1 MAGLVVIVLFI
12 PLQSFMGKIFS
23 RLRLQTAQRTDERVR
38 VMNEIVNAMRVIK
51 MYAWEL
57 PFAEMVKKF
66 RKSEIDVIMHTN
78 YYRAVNMSLFFT
90 SAKLVVFLALLTYVV
105 TGNALTA
112 EKVFVT
118 SALVNNVRL
127 VMTLFFPMAISM
139 GSETLISCRR
149 LQEFFE
155 LEEIGSGLK
164 VEHVEDIGPNESA
177 SVQVEN
183 LSAKWTEEATVLT
196 LESISVSVQAGE
208 LLAVVG
214 PVGSGKGSLLH
225 AILGELPALEGT
237 VAVKGKIAYASQE
250 PWLFS
255 GSVRQ
260 NILFGREYDEKKY
273 GEVIK
278 VCGLEADLQLLS
290 EGDRTLVGERGTSLS
305 GGQKARINLARAVY
319 MSGDVVLLDD
329 PLSAVDTVVGR
340 HLFRRCIRGHLRQ
353 KAVILVT
360 HQLQYI
366 RAADNILVLN
376 EGQCEAFGTYHQLV
390 NKGLDFTSLLQ
401 EEKDDASNAGSIC
414 LPPHISNK
422 NLHNA
427 LRRGSNLSRQGSIRS
442 IGSSS
447 LRKKG
452 DNPMMYD
459 SALSIAGSVTSLD
472 YTHDAMD
479 DTTETLEENW
489 RKSSSKNKQAD
500 DVKPENK
507 KYTELRSTGSVSG
520 KIYLKYFLNG
530 GHWMVCLA
538 LALASVA
545 TQVLYST
552 TDYWLSYW
560 TNGEQLRRTTSALNS
575 THDSALDF
583 PLNTTINFAL
593 NSTLNSTQSPPEP
606 TLPSGYLDTKTN
618 IIVYTSLV
626 GSLFLLSLGRTILFF
641 VICMTSSKRLHNKMF
656 SAVIRVPIQYFDTH
670 PIGQILNRFSKDLGQ
685 VDELLP
691 STLYDFLCISL
702 NIVGIITVIASVN
715 PYLLIPTFILAGIFW
730 YIRRFYLGSARD
742 IKRLEGITRSP
753 VFSHLSTSLH
763 GLTTIRAFKAQ
774 ESFAKDFD
782 DIQDVHSAAWFL
794 FICTTRWFG
803 IYLDCLSCLYIA
815 IVTYSFL
822 GNSHSLGGDVGL
834 AISSAMSLS
843 GMFQWGVRQSAEVE
857 NQMTSVERVLEFSK
871 LEPEAPLTTEED
883 KKLDPQW
890 PRSGSIEFID
900 VSLKYDEAK
909 PPVLKKLNFA
919 VSSGEKIGIV
929 GRTGAGKS
937 SLISCLFRLTEPTGQ
952 IIIDGADVSKLGLH
966 TLRKNISIIPQDPTL
981 FNDTFRKN
989 LDPFSQ
995 HSDEELWLALEE
1007 VQLKEAVQETP
1018 GGLEHVVSEGGSNLS
1033 VGQRQLVCLARAIIS
1048 HNPIL
1053 LMDEAT
1059 ANVDPKTDELI
1070 QTTIRDKFRSCT
1082 VLTVAH
1088 RLHTIMDSTR
1098 VMVLSAGQLK
1108 EFDAPHLLLKDK
1120 KSVFSE
1126 LVSQA
1131 GTSTA
1136 SHLRNLALTAF
1147 SMASADDGKRSS
1159 SSSTSP
1165 TGRSPVSVASDLS
1178 PVSLITAKDVDM
1190 THIKT
1195 TSERG
1200 SDKDSEAIAPSSPR
1214 IDPEVASA
1222 SHGSIDE
1229 LTKL

>member
-1 MAGLVVIVLFI
+1 
-12 PLQSFMGKIFS
+12 
-23 RLRLQTAQRTDERVR
+23 
-38 VMNEIVNAMRVIK
+38 
-51 MYAWEL
+51 
-57 PFAEMVKKF
+57 
-66 RKSEIDVIMHTN
+66 
-78 YYRAVNMSLFFT
+78 
-90 SAKLVVFLALLTYVV
+90 
-105 TGNALTA
+105 
-112 EKVFVT
+112 
-118 SALVNNVRL
+118 
-127 VMTLFFPMAISM
+127 
-139 GSETLISCRR
+139 
-149 LQEFFE
+149 
-155 LEEIGSGLK
+155 
-164 VEHVEDIGPNESA
+164 
-177 SVQVEN
+177 
-183 LSAKWTEEATVLT
+183 
-196 LESISVSVQAGE
+196 
-208 LLAVVG
+208 
-214 PVGSGKGSLLH
+214 
-225 AILGELPALEGT
+225 
-237 VAVKGKIAYASQE
+237 
-250 PWLFS
+250 
-255 GSVRQ
+255 
-260 NILFGREYDEKKY
+260 
-273 GEVIK
+273 
-278 VCGLEADLQLLS
+278 
-290 EGDRTLVGERGTSLS
+290 
-305 GGQKARINLARAVY
+305 
-319 MSGDVVLLDD
+319 
-329 PLSAVDTVVGR
+329 
-340 HLFRRCIRGHLRQ
+340 
-353 KAVILVT
+353 
-360 HQLQYI
+360 
-366 RAADNILVLN
+366 
-376 EGQCEAFGTYHQLV
+376 
-390 NKGLDFTSLLQ
+390 
-401 EEKDDASNAGSIC
+401 
-414 LPPHISNK
+414 
-422 NLHNA
+422 
-427 LRRGSNLSRQGSIRS
+427 
-442 IGSSS
+442 
-447 LRKKG
+447 
-452 DNPMMYD
+452 MMYD

-670 PIGQILNRFSKDLGQ
+670 PIGEPLRVPIQYFDTHPIGEPLRVPIQYFDTHPIGEPLRVPIQYFDTHPIGQVLNRFSKDLGQ
-685 VDELLP
+685 IDDLLP
-691 STLYDFLCISL
+691 SCFWDFFELKNAFLSEVNFYTWYDGCSRLQISL

-919 VSSGEKIGIV
+919 VSSGEKVTFPAHVYATAISAPLSNVSSFPPLLNYHYTCCFNVILCPQIGIV